1 MAYEIHLGRFSGDLQ
16 KVPVSKQEW
25 RNCAEKLAG
34 LRFVEEGFPASIET
48 YSEQYQDWIPV
59 FWISDDGSG
68 FMRAS
73 GFFQSDVSFER
84 AIEIATLLQAFIYGD
99 DGEIYFLPGYGAVI
113 DDAERE
119 TSHLHFEEVRR
130 YRNEFGNDYERIVAA
145 AKQEKAD
152 RKRQAVPSGVATP
165 IRASKPKHRSKKW
178 MLVIVLLAALTII
191 YLLVKGQN

>member
-1 MAYEIHLGRFSGDLQ
+1 LQ

-34 LRFVEEGFPASIET
+34 LRFVEEGFPESIET

-73 GFFQSDVSFER
+73 GFFQSDVSYER
-84 AIEIATLLQAFIYGD
+84 AIEMATFLKAYIYGD
-99 DGEIYFLPGYGAVI
+99 DGEVYFLPGYGTVI

-119 TSHLHFEEVRR
+119 TPDLYFEDVRR
-130 YRNEFGNDYERIVAA
+130 YRNAFGNDYERIVAA
-145 AKQEKAD
+145 AKQEKAN
-152 RKRQAVPSGVATP
+152 RKKQAATSGVATP
-165 IRASKPKHRSKKW
+165 IRASKPKHRSKAW
-178 MLVIVLLAALTII
+178 MLLVALLAALAII
-191 YLLVKGQN
+191 YLIYW